1 MPSLE
6 PDTSIYRPVVTR
18 IYLSPPD
25 VGEEDRKRIIAA
37 IESGWVAPV
46 GPELDAFEAELAT
59 HTGRHAVALSS
70 GTGALHLAL
79 IIAGVKPGDRVLVST
94 LTFAATANA
103 VRYVGAEPVFVDS
116 DRQSWNMDPDLL
128 AQALEDARMTGH
140 RYAAVI
146 VVDLYGQCAE
156 YDRIS
161 ALCAE
166 HEVPLIE
173 DAAEAVGAT
182 YRDRPAGSFGEM
194 AVFSFNGNKMITTSG
209 GGAYLTDRK
218 DWADKAR
225 FLATQARDPAP
236 HYEHSE
242 LGYNYRLSNL
252 LAALGRAQL
261 ADLHRRVEVRRAHN
275 GAYRR
280 AFEGIAGIE
289 FMPEAPD
296 CHSTFWLT
304 VLTIDPAVVGRSNE
318 EVRIQLETLDIEAR
332 PVWKP
337 MHLQPLYK
345 GCEIIGGKVSAEFF
359 ERGLC
364 LPSGSSL
371 LEEDRG
377 RILDEIADLIGTR

>member
-1 MPSLE
+1 M
-6 PDTSIYRPVVTR
+6 
-18 IYLSPPD
+18 
-25 VGEEDRKRIIAA
+25 GEEERKSLLAA
-37 IESGWVAPV
+37 LDSGWVAPA
-46 GPELDAFEAELAT
+46 GPDLDAFEAELSA
-59 HTGRHAVALSS
+59 HAGRHAVALSS

-116 DRQSWNMDPDLL
+116 DRRSWNMDPDLL
-128 AQALEDARMTGH
+128 AQALEDAKVRGQ

-146 VVDLYGQCAE
+146 AVDLYGQCAD

-166 HEVPLIE
+166 HEVLLIE
-173 DAAEAVGAT
+173 DAAEAIGAT
-182 YRDRPAGSFGEM
+182 YNGRPAGSFGEM

-209 GGAYLTDRK
+209 GGAFLTDRQ

-252 LAALGRAQL
+252 LAAVGRAQL
-261 ADLHRRVEVRRAHN
+261 ADLERKVDIRRAHN
-275 GAYRR
+275 AAYRQ
-280 AFEGIAGIE
+280 ALEDIEGIE
-289 FMPEAPD
+289 FMPEAPG
-296 CHSTFWLT
+296 CRSTFWLT
-304 VLTIDPAVVGRSNE
+304 ALTIDPAVVGRTNE
-318 EVRIQLETLDIEAR
+318 DVRLHLESLDIESR

-337 MHLQPLYK
+337 MHLQPLYE
-345 GCEIIGGKVSAEFF
+345 GCEVIGGKVS
-359 ERGLC
+359 RG
-364 LPSGSSL
+364 PVRTGFVPAQRIVPVAQRKKPRPGSRSHRL
-371 LEEDRG
+371 
-377 RILDEIADLIGTR
+377 T

>member
-1 MPSLE
+1 MA
-6 PDTSIYRPVVTR
+6 R

-25 VGEEDRKRIIAA
+25 VGEEERKFLLAA
-37 IESGWVAPV
+37 LDSGWVAPT
-46 GPELDAFEAELAT
+46 GPDLDAFEAELST
-59 HTGRHAVALSS
+59 HAGRHAVALSS

-116 DRQSWNMDPDLL
+116 DRLSWNMDPDLL
-128 AQALEDARMTGH
+128 AQALEDARVQGR

-146 VVDLYGQCAE
+146 VVDLYGQCAD

-182 YRDRPAGSFGEM
+182 YNGRPAGSFGEM

-209 GGAYLTDRK
+209 GGAFLTDRK

-236 HYEHSE
+236 HYQHSE

-252 LAALGRAQL
+252 LAAVGPRPARRPRTKGRYTPRLTTPPTGKHWRASKGSSSCP
-261 ADLHRRVEVRRAHN
+261 RRRAV
-275 GAYRR
+275 
-280 AFEGIAGIE
+280 
-289 FMPEAPD
+289 AP
-296 CHSTFWLT
+296 
-304 VLTIDPAVVGRSNE
+304 
-318 EVRIQLETLDIEAR
+318 
-332 PVWKP
+332 
-337 MHLQPLYK
+337 
-345 GCEIIGGKVSAEFF
+345 
-359 ERGLC
+359 
-364 LPSGSSL
+364 PSG
-371 LEEDRG
+371 
-377 RILDEIADLIGTR
+377 